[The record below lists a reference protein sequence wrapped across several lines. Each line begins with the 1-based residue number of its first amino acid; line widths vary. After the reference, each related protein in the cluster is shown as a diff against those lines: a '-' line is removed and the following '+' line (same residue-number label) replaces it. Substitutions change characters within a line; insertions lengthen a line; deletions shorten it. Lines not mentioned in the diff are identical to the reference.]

1 MIETVSINESARWDG
16 IVKSFREY
24 DVYYLSG
31 YVKAFWLHGD
41 GEPLLFYHTGAK
53 LRGICVFMRRDV
65 AALPFF
71 LERLEAGRC
80 FDLTTPYGYG
90 GFLFEGERDADSIGI
105 FNEEFR
111 ETLKKENVVS
121 VFARFHPQLDNARYA
136 RTLFDVTDLGR
147 TVEMETDSVETV
159 WNNLTSKNRNVIR
172 KAQKAGVVIRHGKGK
187 ELLRKFKDIYDGTM
201 RRDNAEPYYFFK
213 DDFYDSIDGDLSQN
227 YEMFYAE
234 VENETVSMAIMLF
247 ANGRMHYHLS
257 GSLWEYRSLAASN
270 LLLYEAACWGAGQGF
285 RSFHLG
291 GGLGSREDNLFK
303 FKQAF
308 SRNSSLVFSIGKL
321 VVAPEEYEELVVLRS
336 EVDSGFDKASSFF
349 PLYRSC

>member
-1 MIETVSINESARWDG
+1 
-16 IVKSFREY
+16 
-24 DVYYLSG
+24 
-31 YVKAFWLHGD
+31 
-41 GEPLLFYHTGAK
+41 
-53 LRGICVFMRRDV
+53 
-65 AALPFF
+65 
-71 LERLEAGRC
+71 
-80 FDLTTPYGYG
+80 
-90 GFLFEGERDADSIGI
+90 
-105 FNEEFR
+105 
-111 ETLKKENVVS
+111 
-121 VFARFHPQLDNARYA
+121 
-136 RTLFDVTDLGR
+136 
-147 TVEMETDSVETV
+147 
-159 WNNLTSKNRNVIR
+159 
-172 KAQKAGVVIRHGKGK
+172 
-187 ELLRKFKDIYDGTM
+187 
-201 RRDNAEPYYFFK
+201 
-213 DDFYDSIDGDLSQN
+213 
-227 YEMFYAE
+227 MFYAE
-234 VENETVSMAIMLF
+234 LENVTVSMAIMLF